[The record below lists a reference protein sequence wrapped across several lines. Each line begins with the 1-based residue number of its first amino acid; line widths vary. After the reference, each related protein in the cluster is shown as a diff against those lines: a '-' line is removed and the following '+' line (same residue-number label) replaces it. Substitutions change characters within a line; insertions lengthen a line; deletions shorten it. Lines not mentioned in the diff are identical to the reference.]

1 MTGFVAIKK
10 VTKQIIASSAE
21 AATKPASQAI
31 RNQRLNACYT
41 SPSPSHLFTQM
52 ASRTPLFDTRY
63 RAKPYRPAMSLWV

>member
-10 VTKQIIASSAE
+10 ATKQIITSSAE

-31 RNQRLNACYT
+31 RNQRLDIFCG
-41 SPSPSHLFTQM
+41 SPSPSHPFTQM